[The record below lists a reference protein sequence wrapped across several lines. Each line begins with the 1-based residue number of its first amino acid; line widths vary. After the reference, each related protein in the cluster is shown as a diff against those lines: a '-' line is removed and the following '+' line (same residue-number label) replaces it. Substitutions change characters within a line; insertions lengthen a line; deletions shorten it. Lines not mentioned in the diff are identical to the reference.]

1 MAPHMGP
8 HGTPWTPRTPPGPLE
23 GRGLGSPVGTPWDPL
38 KGPKGPQK
46 GSKRGPKGVK
56 MGSKRGQNGVKRAI
70 LGVPQKGTFLTPD
83 PKMDPNPEDPLFGV
97 PPVLCHFWI
106 GPCIK
111 RSKPEKGHLSPYR
124 DREMRGPKRGQ
135 NGGLGPGGLQARVR
149 HLRGS
154 TGLRL
159 YPWDP
164 RSLCKAGPLTQGPPE
179 GSQKGSKWGPQKGQ
193 MGSSKLTLVVWRGP
207 YWDLVLQAI

>member
-1 MAPHMGP
+1 
-8 HGTPWTPRTPPGPLE
+8 
-23 GRGLGSPVGTPWDPL
+23 
-38 KGPKGPQK
+38 
-46 GSKRGPKGVK
+46 

-193 MGSSKLTLVVWRGP
+193 MGVLKTDTSGLEGSILGPGPTGHIVSNRGSQTDHLFGGTP
-207 YWDLVLQAI
+207 KHP